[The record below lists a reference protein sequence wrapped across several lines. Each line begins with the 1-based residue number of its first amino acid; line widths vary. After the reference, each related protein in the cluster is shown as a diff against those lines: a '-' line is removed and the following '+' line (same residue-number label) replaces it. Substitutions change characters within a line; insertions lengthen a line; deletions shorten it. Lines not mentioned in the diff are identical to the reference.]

1 MLREMPLP
9 QLLPFALVSMLCI
22 LAPGPDNLSVIAYG
36 VSRGRRAG
44 MLFGAG
50 CSSGCLL
57 HTFWL
62 CAGVSALIAA
72 SATAFNWLKIA
83 GTGYLFYLAFL
94 AFRGGGLGSL
104 ENTAAPVNAL
114 PGRIYFRRGFLANAL
129 NPKVALFFLA
139 FLPQFTRPGSLP
151 VAAQFFVLG
160 LMFALLTLV
169 IFSAMGFFSGAA
181 GRFLKSHSRCG
192 TWLDR
197 LTGITFVALG
207 LRLLLA
213 QVHSKP

>member
-1 MLREMPLP
+1 MPFP
-9 QLLPFALVSMLCI
+9 QILPFALLATLCI
-22 LAPGPDNLSVIAYG
+22 VAPGPDNLSVIAYG

-50 CSSGCLL
+50 CSTGCLL

-72 SATAFNWLKIA
+72 SAAAFTWLKIA
-83 GTGYLFYLAFL
+83 GAGYLFFL
-94 AFRGGGLGSL
+94 AYHALRGGRLGGL
-104 ENTAAPVNAL
+104 ETRAAPGATL
-114 PGRIYFRRGFLANAL
+114 RGRVYFRRGFLANAL

-151 VAAQFFVLG
+151 VGAQFFALG
-160 LMFALLTLV
+160 LLFALLTLV
-169 IFSAMGFFSGAA
+169 IFTAMGFFSGTV

-197 LTGITFVALG
+197 LTGLMFLALG

-213 QVHSKP
+213 RIHPNS